1 MRARISDALAGQN
14 AITRVMDSLFTLIS
28 PATFAICFGVA
39 LLAGMVKGIVG
50 FALPMIMISLLG
62 SLVTPDLALAGL
74 ILPTVLAN
82 VWQALRQ
89 GIRAAWHSAMQFR
102 LFMAVGFVALVLSAQ
117 LVRVIPVSTMLL
129 MIALPVVL
137 FSALQLFGWRPHLKA
152 NSPAVEA
159 GVGAFSGAIGGFSG
173 TWGPPTVLYLTALD
187 TPKRDSVRIQGVLY
201 GLGSV
206 VLFFA
211 HIGSGVIRWETLPFS
226 IALCIPALA
235 GMALG
240 FMVQDRIDQALFRR
254 VTLAVLLIAGLNL
267 IRRALI
273 L

>member
-1 MRARISDALAGQN
+1 
-14 AITRVMDSLFTLIS
+14 MDSLFSLVAPGLS
-28 PATFAICFGVA
+28 PAIFALCFAVA
-39 LLAGMVKGIVG
+39 LLAGVVKGMVG

-62 SLVTPDLALAGL
+62 SVISPELALAGL

-89 GIRAAWHSAMQFR
+89 GVAAAWASAMQFR

-117 LVRVIPVSTMLL
+117 LVRVLPIWVMLL
-129 MIALPVVL
+129 MIGVPVVL
-137 FSALQLFGWRPHLKA
+137 FTALQLLGWRPHLKRNA
-152 NSPAVEA
+152 PAIEA
-159 GVGAFSGAIGGFSG
+159 GVGVFSGAIGGFSG

-201 GLGSV
+201 GLGSL

-226 IALCIPALA
+226 VALCIPALL

-240 FMVQDRIDQALFRR
+240 FAVQDRIDQVLFRR
-254 VTLAVLLIAGLNL
+254 ATLVVLLVAGLNL
-267 IRRALI
+267 IRRALMG
-273 L
+273 